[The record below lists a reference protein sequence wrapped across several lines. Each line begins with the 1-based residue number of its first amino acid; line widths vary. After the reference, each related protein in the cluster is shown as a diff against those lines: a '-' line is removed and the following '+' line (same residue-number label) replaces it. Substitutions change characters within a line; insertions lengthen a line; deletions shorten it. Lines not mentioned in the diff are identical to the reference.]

1 MSKGPIYGVEL
12 LDALPLDGGMMQAM
26 PNWRDLE
33 QTREHNDRV
42 AAGFEVLTEHY
53 RRQAAEIE
61 RLRDELDKPASGYH
75 AVSEDYCQTLPLVRE
90 FSHLPT
96 LEDRVRA
103 MADDRERLQAIV
115 ARLPTTEDGVPI
127 TPGMTLYDSCNGGKH
142 QITVTGFDTGQDGA
156 LSALFSRKGFDAICS
171 GYYSTRE
178 AAEKA
183 RDE

>member
-1 MSKGPIYGVEL
+1 MKRTIEDIRENLSFVGCDNETALEL
-12 LDALPLDGGMMQAM
+12 CD
-26 PNWRDLE
+26 
-33 QTREHNDRV
+33 
-42 AAGFEVLTEHY
+42 
-53 RRQAAEIE
+53 EIE

-127 TPGMTLYDSCNGGKH
+127 TPGLVVYHRLGSEWP
-142 QITVTGFDTGQDGA
+142 VTGFNTIDGR
-156 LSALFSRKGFDAICS
+156 LSCLYADKGFDAICS
-171 GYYSTRE
+171 GYYSSRE